1 MSIGFRPAFVL
12 AAALAVGCGG
22 GSTAPAA
29 DPDTFG
35 GSATTISLD
44 VSMPGN
50 RYMPNR
56 IDVAQGAVVRF
67 MFPSDLHDV
76 RFNGNP
82 SAPADILAIAGT
94 TVSRTFAVKG
104 TIPFL
109 CTLHANMSG
118 TIVVH

>member
-1 MSIGFRPAFVL
+1 MSIEFRPSL
-12 AAALAVGCGG
+12 LIAAALVLGCGVP
-22 GSTAPAA
+22 TAPAA
-29 DPDTFG
+29 EADTFG
-35 GSATTISLD
+35 GSETAISLD

-67 MFPSDLHDV
+67 IFPSELHDV

-94 TVSRTFAVKG
+94 TVSRTFALKG
-104 TIPFL
+104 TILFL
-109 CTLHANMSG
+109 CTLHANMTG